1 MASDSPRVLSG
12 IQPTAGSF
20 HLGNYL
26 GAVRQ
31 WVALQETHDAF
42 YMVVDLHA
50 ITVPQDPAELRANT
64 RLAAAQLLAAGLDPE
79 RCTLFVQSH
88 VPEHAQL
95 GWVMNCL
102 TGFGEA
108 SRMTQ
113 FKDKSAKQ
121 GADRATV
128 GLFTYPILQVADI
141 LLYQANQVPVG
152 EDQRQHIELTRDLAE
167 RFNGRFGETFTI
179 PAPYILKETAKIYD
193 LQDPAIKMSKSA
205 STPKGLINLL
215 DDPKTTAKKVK
226 SAVTDTETVIRFDP
240 ENKAGVS
247 NLLTIMSTLTA
258 TSVEDLEKSYEGKMY
273 GALKTDLA
281 EVMVDFVT
289 PFRTRT
295 QEYLDDPETLD
306 SVLAKGA
313 EKARTVAA
321 ETLAQTYERI
331 GSCPPSTETK
341 DPGPKGGAGRTLAA
355 APPDTGRHRS
365 APPGTTRPTAQ
376 TTFRQTTFRQTTEEN
391 DVGTVTLGVSIAVPE
406 PYGSLLQERRA
417 GFGDPAAHGIPTHIT
432 LVPPT
437 EVAEERLP
445 EIEAHLAGVAACY
458 QPFPVRLK
466 GTGTFRPLS
475 RSSS

>member
-1 MASDSPRVLSG
+1 MALDRPRALSG

-31 WVALQETHDAF
+31 YVALQETHDAF

-50 ITVPQDPAELRANT
+50 ITVPQDPKELRANT

-95 GWVMNCL
+95 AWVMNCL

-121 GADRATV
+121 GAGATTV

-141 LLYQANQVPVG
+141 LLYQAHSVPVG

-167 RFNGRFGETFTI
+167 RFNSRFGDTFTLPDAHI
-179 PAPYILKETAKIYD
+179 VRETAKIYD
-193 LQDPAIKMSKSA
+193 LQDPAAKMSKSTA
-205 STPKGLINLL
+205 NPKGLINLL
-215 DDPKTTAKKVK
+215 DEPKVSAKKIK
-226 SAVTDTETVIRFDP
+226 SAVTDTDTVIRFDP
-240 ENKAGVS
+240 ENKPGVS
-247 NLLTIMSTLTA
+247 NLLTIYATLTGTGMA
-258 TSVEDLEKSYEGKMY
+258 DLEQKYEGKGY

-281 EVMVDFVT
+281 EVMVEWVT
-289 PFRTRT
+289 PFRART

-321 ETLAQTYERI
+321 ETLAQAYD
-331 GSCPPSTETK
+331 K
-341 DPGPKGGAGRTLAA
+341 
-355 APPDTGRHRS
+355 
-365 APPGTTRPTAQ
+365 
-376 TTFRQTTFRQTTEEN
+376 
-391 DVGTVTLGVSIAVPE
+391 VGFL
-406 PYGSLLQERRA
+406 
-417 GFGDPAAHGIPTHIT
+417 PAKH
-432 LVPPT
+432 
-437 EVAEERLP
+437 
-445 EIEAHLAGVAACY
+445 
-458 QPFPVRLK
+458 
-466 GTGTFRPLS
+466 
-475 RSSS
+475 

>member
-1 MASDSPRVLSG
+1 MRMASDSPRVLSG

-31 WVALQETHDAF
+31 WVALQESHDAF

-50 ITVPQDPAELRANT
+50 ITVPQDPAALRSNT

-95 GWVMNCL
+95 AWLMNCL

-121 GADRATV
+121 GTGNASV

-141 LLYQANQVPVG
+141 LLYQAHQVPVG

-193 LQDPAIKMSKSA
+193 LQDPSIKMSKSA

-226 SAVTDTETVIRFDP
+226 SAVTDTDTVIRFDP
-240 ENKAGVS
+240 EHKAGVS
-247 NLLTIMSTLTA
+247 NLLTIMSVLTD
-258 TSVEDLEKSYEGKMY
+258 TSVADLEKSYEGKMY

-313 EKARTVAA
+313 EKARAVAA
-321 ETLAQTYERI
+321 ETLAQAYDRM
-331 GSCPPSTETK
+331 
-341 DPGPKGGAGRTLAA
+341 
-355 APPDTGRHRS
+355 
-365 APPGTTRPTAQ
+365 
-376 TTFRQTTFRQTTEEN
+376 
-391 DVGTVTLGVSIAVPE
+391 
-406 PYGSLLQERRA
+406 
-417 GFGDPAAHGIPTHIT
+417 GFLPAKH
-432 LVPPT
+432 
-437 EVAEERLP
+437 
-445 EIEAHLAGVAACY
+445 
-458 QPFPVRLK
+458 
-466 GTGTFRPLS
+466 
-475 RSSS
+475 

>member
-1 MASDSPRVLSG
+1 MLSMASDRPHATAGARPRVLSG

-31 WVALQETHDAF
+31 WVALQDTHDAF

-95 GWVMNCL
+95 AWIMNCL

-121 GADRATV
+121 GADRASV

-141 LLYQANQVPVG
+141 LLYQANEVPVG

-167 RFNGRFGETFTI
+167 RFNGRFGATFTV
-179 PAPYILKETAKIYD
+179 PAPHILKEVAKIYD

-215 DDPKTTAKKVK
+215 DEPKATAKKVK
-226 SAVTDTETVIRFDP
+226 SAVTDTDTVIRYDTVHKP
-240 ENKAGVS
+240 GVS
-247 NLLTIMSTLTA
+247 NLLTIYATLTG
-258 TSVEDLEKSYEGKMY
+258 TGIPELEQKYAGKGY

-281 EVMVDFVT
+281 EAMVEFVT
-289 PFRTRT
+289 PFKERT
-295 QEYLDDPETLD
+295 QAYLDDPETLD
-306 SVLAKGA
+306 SILAKGA
-313 EKARTVAA
+313 EKARAVAA
-321 ETLAQTYERI
+321 ETLAQAYE
-331 GSCPPSTETK
+331 K
-341 DPGPKGGAGRTLAA
+341 
-355 APPDTGRHRS
+355 
-365 APPGTTRPTAQ
+365 
-376 TTFRQTTFRQTTEEN
+376 
-391 DVGTVTLGVSIAVPE
+391 VGFL
-406 PYGSLLQERRA
+406 
-417 GFGDPAAHGIPTHIT
+417 PAKH
-432 LVPPT
+432 
-437 EVAEERLP
+437 
-445 EIEAHLAGVAACY
+445 
-458 QPFPVRLK
+458 
-466 GTGTFRPLS
+466 
-475 RSSS
+475 

>member
-1 MASDSPRVLSG
+1 MASDRPSLPTDQPQTGRTGAAARPRVLSG

-31 WVALQETHDAF
+31 WVALQESHDAF

-64 RLAAAQLLAAGLDPE
+64 RLAVAQLLAAGLDPE

-113 FKDKSAKQ
+113 FKDKSARQ

-128 GLFTYPILQVADI
+128 GLFTYPVLQVADI

-167 RFNGRFGETFTI
+167 RFNGRYGQTFTV
-179 PAPYILKETAKIYD
+179 PAPYILKETAKIFD
-193 LQDPAIKMSKSA
+193 LQDPAVKMSKSA

-215 DDPKTTAKKVK
+215 DDPKVTAKKVK
-226 SAVTDTETVIRFDP
+226 SAVTDTDTVIRFDEEKKP
-240 ENKAGVS
+240 GVS
-247 NLLTIMSTLTA
+247 NLLTILSTLSGS
-258 TSVEDLEKSYEGKMY
+258 SVDDLERSYEGKGY

-281 EVMVDFVT
+281 EAMVEFVT
-289 PFRTRT
+289 PFRART

-306 SVLAKGA
+306 SILAKGA
-313 EKARTVAA
+313 EKARAVAA
-321 ETLAQTYERI
+321 ETLAQTYDRM
-331 GSCPPSTETK
+331 
-341 DPGPKGGAGRTLAA
+341 
-355 APPDTGRHRS
+355 
-365 APPGTTRPTAQ
+365 
-376 TTFRQTTFRQTTEEN
+376 
-391 DVGTVTLGVSIAVPE
+391 
-406 PYGSLLQERRA
+406 
-417 GFGDPAAHGIPTHIT
+417 GFLPAKH
-432 LVPPT
+432 
-437 EVAEERLP
+437 
-445 EIEAHLAGVAACY
+445 
-458 QPFPVRLK
+458 
-466 GTGTFRPLS
+466 
-475 RSSS
+475 